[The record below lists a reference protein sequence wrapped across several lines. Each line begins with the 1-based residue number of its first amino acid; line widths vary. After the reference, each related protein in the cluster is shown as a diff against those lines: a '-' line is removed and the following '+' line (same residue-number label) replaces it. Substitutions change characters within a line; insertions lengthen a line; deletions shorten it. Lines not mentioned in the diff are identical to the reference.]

1 MTSSGGMMAM
11 ALIEGLQKE
20 EDFLANSE
28 VEDTEHQTR
37 SREEVVEKYGNQ
49 TSEEDFEHEDA
60 AAFSRQYPVMVS
72 QAMQNSSV
80 ELASEAAHGDCH
92 IAVEVHMDLVPVTVR
107 WRAWTML
114 LLRRVVMGRIV
125 EWLTCGTR
133 SVVRNVRC
141 CSIISAT

>member
-1 MTSSGGMMAM
+1 MMAM

-49 TSEEDFEHEDA
+49 TSEEDFEHEDT

-72 QAMQNSSV
+72 
-80 ELASEAAHGDCH
+80 
-92 IAVEVHMDLVPVTVR
+92 
-107 WRAWTML
+107 
-114 LLRRVVMGRIV
+114 
-125 EWLTCGTR
+125 
-133 SVVRNVRC
+133 
-141 CSIISAT
+141 